1 MQVGDYIIQQRYK
14 NKHEYMLIFKLLDIH
29 IDGYLH
35 VEPQAYYNNLTKQY
49 DKHPTNRNT
58 NHITTA
64 RIKPYHPTLEELFI
78 FKSFK
83 EQSCSNTHFTNS
95 LALSN
100 LGIN

>member
-1 MQVGDYIIQQRYK
+1 MQVGDYIIQQI
-14 NKHEYMLIFKLLDIH
+14 NAHNSSHMLIFKLLDIQ

-49 DKHPTNRNT
+49 DKYDYIHKPIH
-58 NHITTA
+58 HITTA

-83 EQSCSNTHFTNS
+83 EQS
-95 LALSN
+95 
-100 LGIN
+100 

>member
-1 MQVGDYIIQQRYK
+1 MQVGDYIIQQI
-14 NKHEYMLIFKLLDIH
+14 NVHNSSHMLIFKLLDIQ

-49 DKHPTNRNT
+49 DKYDYIHKPIH
-58 NHITTA
+58 HITTA

-83 EQSCSNTHFTNS
+83 EQSC
-95 LALSN
+95 
-100 LGIN
+100 